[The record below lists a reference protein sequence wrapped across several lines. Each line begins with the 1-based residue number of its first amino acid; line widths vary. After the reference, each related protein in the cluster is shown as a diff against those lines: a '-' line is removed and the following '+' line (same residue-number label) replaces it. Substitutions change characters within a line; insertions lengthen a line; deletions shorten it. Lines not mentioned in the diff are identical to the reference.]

1 MLTHIS
7 ACGIMELGGDTLPI
21 SESGRRATRKY
32 KQAHIRR
39 IALDVQKEEYDRIAS
54 HARANGST
62 INGYIKQA
70 VRKRM
75 EVEKDV

>member
-1 MLTHIS
+1 MPT
-7 ACGIMELGGDTLPI
+7 
-21 SESGRRATRKY
+21 SESGRRATKKY

-39 IALDVQKEEYDRIAS
+39 IALEVQKEEYDRIAS
-54 HARANGST
+54 HARANGET